1 MAASIDRSKPVE
13 FSVHVRDKM
22 LDRGAGEEE
31 VLLAIRAG
39 SSEPARGGRVM
50 FRKNLDFHRQWRGK
64 HYAVKQVAPVVA
76 EEMDRLVVVT
86 VYVYYF

>member
-13 FSVHVRDKM
+13 FSAHALDKM

-31 VLLAIRAG
+31 VLLAIRSG
-39 SSEPARGGRVM
+39 SSEPARGRRVM
-50 FRKNLDFHRQWRGK
+50 FRKNFDFHRQWRGK

-76 EEMDRLVVVT
+76 EEIDRLVVV